1 MDRSAE
7 RDRLAEIVD
16 RQDKA
21 IDQALEAFA
30 RLAKTGSL
38 RKDVREAARQRLLE
52 ARNERIQT
60 DG

>member
-1 MDRSAE
+1 VDRSAE